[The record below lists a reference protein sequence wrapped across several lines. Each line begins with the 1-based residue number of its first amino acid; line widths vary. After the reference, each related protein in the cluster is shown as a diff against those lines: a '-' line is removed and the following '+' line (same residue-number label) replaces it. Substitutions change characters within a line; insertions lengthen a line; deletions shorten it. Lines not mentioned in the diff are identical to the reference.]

1 MKATVILLAVLL
13 CCGFVFA
20 DQLNVKGDISE
31 KVDTTVGKDLVIIL
45 PSNRTTGYEWK
56 LAKPVNGKFVA
67 YKDTKYLRDS
77 HELIGSGGK
86 EIWRFTTLKPG
97 KTRIVFKYV
106 QAWAKATFMARKA
119 NILVMIR
126 E

>member
-1 MKATVILLAVLL
+1 MRMTVALLAVLL
-13 CCGFVFA
+13 CCGMVFA

-31 KVDTTVGKDLVIIL
+31 KIETTPGKDFVIIL

-56 LAKPVNGKFVA
+56 LAKPVDARFVS

-86 EIWRFTTLKPG
+86 EVWKFTALKPG

-106 QAWAKATFMARKA
+106 QAWAKATFMSRKA
-119 NILVMIR
+119 SIAVMIR